1 VNGGPHDK
9 DVNDMRQMDATIV
22 NKLGMHLR
30 AAAVFIESANKF
42 GCQVYLKKDGRSV
55 NAKSIMGLMTLA
67 ATYGS
72 TVTVICDG
80 EDENE
85 ALGVLVD
92 LIANRFGEKD

>member
-1 VNGGPHDK
+1 
-9 DVNDMRQMDATIV
+9 MRQQDVTIV

-30 AAAVFIESANKF
+30 AAAVFIEAANKYE
-42 GCQVYLKKDGRSV
+42 CMVYLRKDERTV

-72 TVTVICDG
+72 TVTVICEG

-85 ALGVLVD
+85 ALRVLTE
-92 LIANRFGEKD
+92 LISNRFGEKD

>member
-1 VNGGPHDK
+1 
-9 DVNDMRQMDATIV
+9 MRQQEVTIV

-30 AAAVFIESANKF
+30 AAAVFIEAANKF
-42 GCQVYLKKDGRSV
+42 SCQVCLKKDDRAV
-55 NAKSIMGLMTLA
+55 DAKSIMGLMTLA

-72 TVTVICDG
+72 TVTVICEG

-85 ALGVLVD
+85 AIQALVD

>member
-1 VNGGPHDK
+1 
-9 DVNDMRQMDATIV
+9 MREQDATIV

-30 AAAVFIESANKF
+30 AAAVFIEAANRF
-42 GCQVYLKKDGRSV
+42 RCQVHLRKDDRAV

-80 EDENE
+80 EDEIE
-85 ALGVLVD
+85 AIRALTD
-92 LIANRFGEKD
+92 LIAGRFGEKD

>member
-1 VNGGPHDK
+1 MQQQ
-9 DVNDMRQMDATIV
+9 DVTIV

-30 AAAVFIESANKF
+30 AAAVFIEAANRF
-42 GCQVYLKKDGRSV
+42 RCQVHLRKDDRTV

-80 EDENE
+80 VDETE
-85 ALGVLVD
+85 ALKVLTH
-92 LIANRFGEKD
+92 LIADRFGEKD